1 MEEQVNPEQEN
12 VIAAAEAAAEAVSE
26 EAQADAAAPAVEEEK
41 AERRERVQKEVTQDM
56 LDRTSQDLMKMLDFL
71 GHDDAT
77 VKPSAVNGDICLDI
91 CSEDAGRIIGRK
103 GQSLESLQ
111 LLINR
116 MCQKDDPDYP
126 RIMLSI
132 DGYSSRTPGG
142 RNNRRDDD
150 DNGRRRG
157 GKGDRN
163 GRRRGND
170 RGEGGND
177 EIIRQQALDAAKEVR
192 LWGEPKTLP
201 AMNAHDRRIV
211 HITLKNEADIMTE
224 SEGEGAKKTIV
235 ISMKK

>member
-1 MEEQVNPEQEN
+1 MTMEEQVIPEQEN
-12 VIAAAEAAAEAVSE
+12 VNAAVEAAAEASVE
-26 EAQADAAAPAVEEEK
+26 NAEAAPAAAEEK
-41 AERRERVQKEVTQDM
+41 KERRERVQKDVTKDM
-56 LDRTSQDLMKMLDFL
+56 LERTSQDLMKMLDFL

-77 VKPSAVNGDICLDI
+77 VKPSDVNGDICLDI
-91 CSEDAGRIIGRK
+91 ISEDAGRIIGRK

-126 RIMLSI
+126 RILLSI

-142 RNNRRDDD
+142 RRRDDGD
-150 DNGRRRG
+150 DDDGRRSR
-157 GKGDRN
+157 KGDRN
-163 GRRRGND
+163 GRRRGGDNS
-170 RGEGGND
+170 ND

-211 HITLKNEADIMTE
+211 HITLKNDADIMTE

>member
-26 EAQADAAAPAVEEEK
+26 EVQADAAAPAVEEEK

-91 CSEDAGRIIGRK
+91 RSEDAGRIIGRK

-142 RNNRRDDD
+142 RNSRRDDD

-170 RGEGGND
+170 RDGGND

>member
-12 VIAAAEAAAEAVSE
+12 VNAAVDAVAEALNDNAEVS
-26 EAQADAAAPAVEEEK
+26 AAAPAVEEEK
-41 AERRERVQKEVTQDM
+41 KERRERVQKEVTQEM

-77 VKPSAVNGDICLDI
+77 VKPSAVNNDICLDI
-91 CSEDAGRIIGRK
+91 ISEDAGRIIGRK

-142 RNNRRDDD
+142 RRRDDNE
-150 DNGRRRG
+150 DNGGRRPSR
-157 GKGDRN
+157 KGDRN
-163 GRRRGND
+163 GRRRDND
-170 RGEGGND
+170 ND

-211 HITLKNEADIMTE
+211 HITLKNDADIMTE

>member
-41 AERRERVQKEVTQDM
+41 TERRERVQKEVTQDM

-142 RNNRRDDD
+142 RNSRRDDD

-170 RGEGGND
+170 REGGND

>member
-1 MEEQVNPEQEN
+1 MEEQVIPEQEN
-12 VIAAAEAAAEAVSE
+12 VNAAVEAAAEASVE
-26 EAQADAAAPAVEEEK
+26 TAETVPAAAEEK
-41 AERRERVQKEVTQDM
+41 KERRERVQKEVTKEM
-56 LDRTSQDLMKMLDFL
+56 LERTSQDLMKMLDFL

-77 VKPSAVNGDICLDI
+77 VKPSEVNGDICLDI
-91 CSEDAGRIIGRK
+91 ISEDAGRIIGRK

-111 LLINR
+111 LLVNR

-126 RIMLSI
+126 RILLSI

-142 RNNRRDDD
+142 HRRDDGEED
-150 DNGRRRG
+150 GGRRSR
-157 GKGDRN
+157 KGDRN
-163 GRRRGND
+163 GRRRGGDNS
-170 RGEGGND
+170 ND

-211 HITLKNEADIMTE
+211 HITLKNDADIMTE